1 MASNIDPS
9 ISLAGKP
16 MPTMTLPDMLNLARG
31 AQAYRQQ
38 AQQLNPVELERAMA
52 ERDVAV
58 GTAQPRIQ
66 RQPYKPMKQRLV
78 AVKNSQPH

>member
-31 AQAYRQQ
+31 AQAYP
-38 AQQLNPVELERAMA
+38 ARA
-52 ERDVAV
+52 RDFARA
-58 GTAQPRIQ
+58 GRAG
-66 RQPYKPMKQRLV
+66 
-78 AVKNSQPH
+78 